1 MRQKHV
7 KETTMIAIG
16 SDHGGFELKQKVI
29 AHLREQ
35 GMEVKDFGTYS
46 LDSCDYPDFGRPAA
60 KAVADGECD
69 LGVLICTTGI
79 GMSMVAN
86 KIPGVRAAL
95 CSDSLSA
102 SLTRQHNNANVLVM
116 GAGIV
121 GPDLAMSILDTFMDT
136 PFSEAERHI
145 RRVNKIEG

>member
-1 MRQKHV
+1 
-7 KETTMIAIG
+7 MIISVA
-16 SDHGGFELKQKVI
+16 SDHGGFALKEKVKE
-29 AHLREQ
+29 HLEKR
-35 GMEVKDFGTYS
+35 GFEVKDFGCY
-46 LDSCDYPDFGRPAA
+46 DQGSCDYPDFGRPAA

-86 KIPGVRAAL
+86 KISGVRAAL

>member
-1 MRQKHV
+1 
-7 KETTMIAIG
+7 MIISVA
-16 SDHGGFELKQKVI
+16 SDHGGFALKEKVKE
-29 AHLREQ
+29 HLEKR
-35 GMEVKDFGTYS
+35 GFEVKDFGCYNQG
-46 LDSCDYPDFGRPAA
+46 SCDYPDFGRPAA

>member
-1 MRQKHV
+1 
-7 KETTMIAIG
+7 MIISVA
-16 SDHGGFELKQKVI
+16 SDHGGFALKEKVKE
-29 AHLREQ
+29 HLEKR
-35 GMEVKDFGTYS
+35 GFEVKDFGCY
-46 LDSCDYPDFGRPAA
+46 DQKSCDYPDFGRPAA

>member
-1 MRQKHV
+1 
-7 KETTMIAIG
+7 MIISVA
-16 SDHGGFELKQKVI
+16 SDHGGFALKEKVKE
-29 AHLREQ
+29 HLEKR
-35 GMEVKDFGTYS
+35 GFEVKDFGWY
-46 LDSCDYPDFGRPAA
+46 DQGSCDYPDFGRPAA

>member
-1 MRQKHV
+1 
-7 KETTMIAIG
+7 MIISVA
-16 SDHGGFELKQKVI
+16 SDHGGFALKEKVKE
-29 AHLREQ
+29 HLEKR
-35 GMEVKDFGTYS
+35 GFEVKDFGCY
-46 LDSCDYPDFGRPAA
+46 DQGSCDYPDFGRPAA

-95 CSDSLSA
+95 CGDSLSA